1 MELRIGV
8 KTLTTLFF
16 LSLYI
21 CVYILN
27 IVLGEGVNLEKEK
40 WNNKIGDFWGFQSM
54 TWFCE
59 KN

>member
-1 MELRIGV
+1 
-8 KTLTTLFF
+8 
-16 LSLYI
+16 
-21 CVYILN
+21 VYILN